1 MAMDMNR
8 RQIFGYSAAGAAG
21 LLLGGAGFLAEPRTA
36 TASASSA
43 SANDLV
49 VINQMQTGPWSSENC
64 GPTAGIVAMV
74 ASGYT
79 PEEYQEGVNNGGPAV
94 MEFRVHAGLSPS
106 GRPNEKS
113 VDYWGSDLTDIEAG
127 LTANNVS
134 NSRKTYDTG
143 LSEAENGK
151 SVILHVHHGTLIG
164 DSSADYGHYVIARG
178 TADGGIAVSDP
189 GRASLGIT
197 GYSKSHLRKSMVSGR
212 GSDRA
217 VLIADA

>member
-21 LLLGGAGFLAEPRTA
+21 LLLGGIGLSTEPRTA
-36 TASASSA
+36 TASASPASA
-43 SANDLV
+43 SDLV

-64 GPTAGIVAMV
+64 GPTAAIVAMV
-74 ASGYT
+74 ASGYD

-106 GRPNEKS
+106 GRPDEKS
-113 VDYWGSDLTDIEAG
+113 VDYWGSDLSDLETG

-134 NSRKTYDTG
+134 NSRETYDTG
-143 LSEAENGK
+143 LSEAQNGK

-164 DSSADYGHYVIARG
+164 DPNADYGHYVVARG
-178 TADGGIAVSDP
+178 TTDGGIAVSDP
-189 GRASLGIT
+189 GRSSLGIT
-197 GYSKSHLRKSMVSGR
+197 GYSESHLRDSMVSNR
-212 GSDRA
+212 GNDRA
-217 VLIADA
+217 VVVSEA